1 MSELQTYKFRAEAWR
16 DAAEILKA
24 ITELREHHQLHE
36 YSCSLDDDYLTPE
49 LTVTIVTSLD
59 PRYLT
64 QIMRTIP
71 DCHVAAE
78 SLKLAEDYDG
88 VRDNVFGSTWRRA
101 TAFQTDGRQNRD

>member
-16 DAAEILKA
+16 DVAEILKA
-24 ITELREHHQLHE
+24 ITELEEQHQLHE
-36 YSCSLDDDYLTPE
+36 YSCRPE
-49 LTVTIVTSLD
+49 RKANLTVTIVTSLD
-59 PRYLT
+59 PNYLT

-88 VRDNVFGSTWRRA
+88 VRDNVFGPTWRRA
-101 TAFQTDGRQNRD
+101 TAFQTDGRQSRD

>member
-1 MSELQTYKFRAEAWR
+1 MSELQTYKFRVEAWR

-24 ITELREHHQLHE
+24 ITDLEEQHQLRK
-36 YSCSLDDDYLTPE
+36 YSCRPERKENLTV
-49 LTVTIVTSLD
+49 TVTIVTSLD
-59 PRYLT
+59 PNYLN

-88 VRDNVFGSTWRRA
+88 VRDNVFGPTWRRKLSLY
-101 TAFQTDGRQNRD
+101 GRQSRD